1 VNIFH
6 IILVLVSAITGEVKV
21 MQSEETWPDKAACE
35 AVIPAFKADINAKI
49 AANPQL
55 TELQVQAQVG
65 CMSESDLNPG
75 VGA

>member
-1 VNIFH
+1 MNIFH
-6 IILVLVSAITGEVKV
+6 IVLVLASMVTGEVKV
-21 MQSEETWPDKAACE
+21 MQSEETWSNKAACE

-55 TELQVQAQVG
+55 TALQVQAQVR
-65 CMSESDLNPG
+65 CMSDAELNPG